1 MVTRVCSKCGL
12 EKETCEFYKHH
23 PHMCRK
29 CFSEYQR
36 SYYRRVH
43 GLDADAPMRARSM
56 PRKVEPEGECC
67 GTCKSYSKSSGGL
80 TMNGGWCMAHRR
92 STHSFDT
99 CERWR
104 EVKNPEGRY
113 EELAKPIPTYRPNW
127 E

>member
-1 MVTRVCSKCGL
+1 
-12 EKETCEFYKHH
+12 
-23 PHMCRK
+23 MCKK
-29 CFSEYQR
+29 CFNAYQR
-36 SYYRRVH
+36 GYYRRVR
-43 GLDADAPMRARSM
+43 GLDEDVVLKKPAVVR
-56 PRKVEPEGECC
+56 RKVEPEGECC

-80 TMNGGWCMAHRR
+80 TMTGGWCMAHRR

-113 EELAKPIPTYRPNW
+113 EELAKPIPTYRPTW